1 MTEKVINERAT
12 SAVPAFQ
19 VDPFW
24 PKPLPNNWILGAVA
38 GVAVDAH
45 DHVWIIQR
53 PRTLTP
59 REAGAVQDPP
69 LSECCVPAPSV
80 IEFDPDGNVVRSWG
94 GPDDPNAQPWPGTE
108 HGMYVDPN
116 GNIWTTFM
124 GQDDH
129 VVFKS
134 SPNGER
140 LLTIGQLGTGGD
152 SNDTL
157 LLGRPTDV
165 CVDPVANEAYITDGY
180 VNRRVIVFDATSGDY
195 KRHWGAYGER
205 PDDSE
210 LEPYDPDAPPARSF
224 RSPVHAVRIGN
235 DELVYVADR
244 VNNRIQVFRKSGEFV
259 KEAFHATRTLAM
271 GSIWD
276 LEFSPDQDQT
286 YLYVPD
292 GTNQKVWIMT
302 RRNLEVVGS
311 FGRGGRMAGYFGWV
325 HSLAVDSHGNV
336 YTGEVET
343 GKRLQK
349 FLLQG

>member
-1 MTEKVINERAT
+1 MTEQVINEGASRK
-12 SAVPAFQ
+12 VPAFQ
-19 VDPFW
+19 IDPFW

-38 GVAVDAH
+38 GVAVDAQ

-80 IEFDPDGNVVRSWG
+80 IEFDPDGNVLRAWG
-94 GPDDPNAQPWPGTE
+94 GPDHADTQPWPGTE
-108 HGMYVDPN
+108 HGMYVDSD
-116 GNIWTTFM
+116 GNVWTTFM
-124 GQDDH
+124 GADDH
-129 VVFKS
+129 VVFKN
-134 SPNGER
+134 SPDGER
-140 LLTIGQLGTGGD
+140 LLTLGQLGKGGD
-152 SNDTL
+152 SNDTV

-165 CVDPVANEAYITDGY
+165 CVDPAASEVYISDGY
-180 VNRRVIVFDATSGDY
+180 VNRRIIVFDSKTGAY

-210 LEPYDPDAPPARSF
+210 LQPYDPDASPIRSF
-224 RSPVHAVRIGN
+224 RSPMHAVRIGH
-235 DELVYVADR
+235 DDLVYTADR
-244 VNNRIQVFRKSGEFV
+244 VNNRIQVFRKSGQFV

-302 RRNLEVVGS
+302 RENLEVVGA
-311 FGRGGRMAGYFGWV
+311 FGRGGRMAGHFGWV
-325 HSLAVDSHGNV
+325 HSLAVDSQGNI

-343 GKRLQK
+343 GKRVQK
-349 FLLQG
+349 FLLQQ